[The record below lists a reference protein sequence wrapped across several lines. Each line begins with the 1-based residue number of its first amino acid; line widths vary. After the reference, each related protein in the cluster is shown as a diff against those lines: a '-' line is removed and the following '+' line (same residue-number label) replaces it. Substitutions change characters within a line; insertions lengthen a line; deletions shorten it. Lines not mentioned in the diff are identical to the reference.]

1 MKLWKM
7 IFLFNWLIFRFYV
20 DFRGVKLVDE
30 ETTRIF
36 KGTTVHTRKHLKF
49 EELRNPAIVYYGYGD
64 RMVQ

>member
-7 IFLFNWLIFRFYV
+7 IFLFNWLIFLGFMLI
-20 DFRGVKLVDE
+20 FRGVKLVDE

-49 EELRNPAIVYYGYGD
+49 EELRNPAIVYYGLW
-64 RMVQ
+64 